1 MFYSLSGGASVSSRL
16 IPLVCVKW
24 RVFSEQQL
32 ILTKFN
38 RPGNFKGVTGF
49 KKQTEFFFFCFEAGV
64 PGFSAMPDHPIYHTY
79 TQRLTCLR
87 KGAQARQNHQG
98 NEPRLPAQTLDKQ
111 FITQEGTIKHNEAHY
126 LFAIL
131 NN

>member
-1 MFYSLSGGASVSSRL
+1 MR
-16 IPLVCVKW
+16 
-24 RVFSEQQL
+24 R
-32 ILTKFN
+32 
-38 RPGNFKGVTGF
+38 
-49 KKQTEFFFFCFEAGV
+49 FFFFCFEAGV

-98 NEPRLPAQTLDKQ
+98 NEPRLPAQTLHKQ
-111 FITQEGTIKHNEAHY
+111 LITQEGTIKHNEAHY